1 VVMRRT
7 PDAQE
12 LARALPMMVGALL
25 NRNPTRAG
33 LRTAERA
40 LAAQSTT
47 AHLSH
52 DLHYYKAKFFP
63 RLARSLLNVCAQHTG
78 VTAPRVLDP
87 FVGSGTTLLE
97 GSLLQMP
104 SVGLDIDPLSVLISR
119 VKLEIGTMDSGW
131 LEAEAG
137 RVIDRIKGG
146 ADSSGAAV
154 FPFPRWLTKNR
165 KMTAEWAQMLGS
177 EIRRAQAA
185 IAAADPAAKPLFQV
199 LLSDAIAR
207 RIRMRFLGTGV
218 GRFSLTL
225 SKKTILE
232 LMERCLRRCGAVATT
247 FEWLRQDLGVE
258 MGRAQV
264 EAADARSVPEELGS
278 FDVVVTSPPY
288 LPASSGR
295 ESYAKA
301 RAPSLIALGM
311 EDPEGVDGLVGR
323 SIGSMLGNRPDLA
336 RLPSGPRQLVAWLEQ
351 DSLRS
356 IKAEPTARYFLEME
370 QAFRQMHRVLRAG
383 GMAAV
388 VSGKQST
395 FYSSSTRQ
403 VLYVAKSAEWL
414 ADLAAGVGFTVDG
427 LHDIQLQKANPN
439 ARPRSLDDY
448 YETLIVLRKAG

>member
-1 VVMRRT
+1 MRGTREAHGLT
-7 PDAQE
+7 
-12 LARALPMMVGALL
+12 RALPMVIDALL
-25 NRNPTRAG
+25 NRNPTGAGFRA
-33 LRTAERA
+33 AERA

-63 RLARSLLNVCAQHTG
+63 RLARSLLNVCARRTG
-78 VTAPRVLDP
+78 VTSPRVLDP

-119 VKLEIGTMDSGW
+119 VKLEIGAMDSGW

-137 RVIDRIKGG
+137 RVIERMEGRA
-146 ADSSGAAV
+146 ADPAGPA
-154 FPFPRWLTKNR
+154 FPFPRWLTRNR
-165 KMTAEWAQMLGS
+165 RMTAERAEMLGG
-177 EIRRAQAA
+177 EIRRVQAA
-185 IAAADPAAKPLFQV
+185 IAAADPAAMPLFQV

-225 SKKTILE
+225 SKKTIPQ
-232 LMERCLRRCGAVATT
+232 LMERSLRRCGAVAAT
-247 FEWLRQDLGVE
+247 FEWLRRDMGVE
-258 MGRAQV
+258 MGPAEV
-264 EAADARSVPEELGS
+264 EVADARSVPGRPEV
-278 FDVVVTSPPY
+278 FDVIVTSPPY

-301 RAPSLIALGM
+301 RAPSLIALGL
-311 EDPEGVDGLVGR
+311 EDPAGVDGLAGR
-323 SIGSMLGNRPDLA
+323 SIGSMQGALPDLDGL
-336 RLPSGPRQLVAWLEQ
+336 RSGPRELVAWLEG
-351 DSLRS
+351 DSLRA
-356 IKAEPTARYFLEME
+356 IKAEPTARYFVEME
-370 QAFRQMHRVLRAG
+370 EAFREMQRALRPG
-383 GMAAV
+383 GMAVV

-395 FYSSSTRQ
+395 FYSSSTREI
-403 VLYVAKSAEWL
+403 LYVARSAEWL
-414 ADLAAGVGFTVDG
+414 ADLAEGVGFEVEG

-448 YETLIVLRKAG
+448 YETLIMLRKAG